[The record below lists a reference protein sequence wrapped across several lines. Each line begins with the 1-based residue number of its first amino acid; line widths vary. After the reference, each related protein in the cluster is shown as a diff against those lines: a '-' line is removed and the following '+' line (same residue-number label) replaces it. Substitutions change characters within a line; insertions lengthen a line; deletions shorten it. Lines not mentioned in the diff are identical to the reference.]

1 MTAIIET
8 GGKQYRVS
16 EGDIIF
22 VEKLDAEE
30 GSAVNFDKVLAVFTD
45 DGATFGK
52 PLRAEPVDFPGAAR
66 AWAVDG
72 TPSDCASLGLFLVRK
87 AGDDVDMVVS
97 GINRGMN
104 LGGACIYSGTV
115 AAAMEASMCGVPGL
129 AVSLFIDPKRPE
141 SEEYGPAAR
150 AALRVAEW
158 MPGHPL
164 PLGAMYNL
172 NVPAMPYEGLK
183 GIVPARLSPVFL
195 DEPCYART
203 ADGGWQYC
211 AEPRDFDD
219 PEYDLVK
226 IGQGWCTLTKLTWD
240 FRLNADDRELG
251 EIEL

>member
-1 MTAIIET
+1 MRILLT
-8 GGKQYRVS
+8 
-16 EGDIIF
+16 
-22 VEKLDAEE
+22 
-30 GSAVNFDKVLAVFTD
+30 ND
-45 DGATFGK
+45 DGVFAPGIRALAETFSGAGHEVFVCAPDRERSAAGHSATFGK
-52 PLRAEPVDFPGAAR
+52 PLRAETMDFPGASL

-72 TPSDCASLGLFLVRK
+72 TPSDCASLGLFLVRE
-87 AGDDVDMVVS
+87 AGRDVDMVVS

-141 SEEYGPAAR
+141 DEEYGPAAR

-172 NVPAMPYEGLK
+172 NVPAMPYKKLK
-183 GIVPARLSPVFL
+183 GIVPARLAPVFL
-195 DEPCYART
+195 DVPHYART
-203 ADGGWQYC
+203 GDDGWQYS

-226 IGQGWCTLTKLTWD
+226 IGKGWCTLTKLTWD